1 MANGVAKIFPSQSFT
16 IRLVNTSMNIRR
28 LPMWM
33 VLGHALPH
41 ATAMAALIEDLEVVK
56 VPGTSTTPQSGSL
69 KDFTAG
75 DYGQE
80 EKKCLRW
87 SMGYKGIRRLY
98 RTARMLKAMPGEKR
112 CSLVT
117 YEVRIVSKY

>member
-80 EKKCLRW
+80 RE
-87 SMGYKGIRRLY
+87 
-98 RTARMLKAMPGEKR
+98 
-112 CSLVT
+112 
-117 YEVRIVSKY
+117 EVPPMEYGLQRYPPPLPDRPDVEGDAWREAVQLGHL